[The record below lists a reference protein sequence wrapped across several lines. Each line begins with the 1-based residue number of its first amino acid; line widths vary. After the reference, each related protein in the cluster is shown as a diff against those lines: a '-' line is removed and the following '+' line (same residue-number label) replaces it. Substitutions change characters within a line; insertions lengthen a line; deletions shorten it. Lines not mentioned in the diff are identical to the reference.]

1 MKTAETG
8 VIAVGRVRRAAMV
21 ARVASA
27 ARVAIVRRANAV
39 DLADRVLKAVVA
51 ANLPARVAILIVV
64 KDVNA
69 AKRRR
74 RCRK

>member
-1 MKTAETG
+1 
-8 VIAVGRVRRAAMV
+8 
-21 ARVASA
+21 VASA
-27 ARVAIVRRANAV
+27 ARVAIVRWANAV
-39 DLADRVLKAVVA
+39 DLAERVLKAVVA